1 VTATSQHV
9 FEDKAVEQNWASALE
24 QKPTT
29 ERAQIVRADYSKL
42 IASGPRQEVAARKKN
57 MRLLCNET
65 AIISHYGCV
74 PRLFGKRFYNFW
86 NYFPILDAGGRCHFY
101 SMGASFVYAERMSN
115 ESHRRNYF
123 ARDWGCHDLF
133 RKSERA
139 GAITHFPR
147 LDRWASL
154 LIDRDDSRHLWHCGD
169 YRELAFLILS

>member
-101 SMGASFVYAERMSN
+101 SMGASFVYAERMRAMN
-115 ESHRRNYF
+115 LIGGIILLAIGVVMIFFGR
-123 ARDWGCHDLF
+123 ARGLEPLHIF
-133 RKSERA
+133 RVWIV
-139 GAITHFPR
+139 GQVY
-147 LDRWASL
+147 L
-154 LIDRDDSRHLWHCGD
+154 LIAMTAGIFGIAAIIVNWP
-169 YRELAFLILS
+169 F